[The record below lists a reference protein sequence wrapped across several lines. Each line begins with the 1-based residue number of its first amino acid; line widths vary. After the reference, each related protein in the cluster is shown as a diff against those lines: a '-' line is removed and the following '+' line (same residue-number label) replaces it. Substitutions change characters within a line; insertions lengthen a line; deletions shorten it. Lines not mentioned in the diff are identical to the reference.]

1 LRSLMIRRYVH
12 IFSTDTNGE
21 RIEKAF
27 GKLTDDSI
35 CLVAPC

>member
-1 LRSLMIRRYVH
+1 MIRRYVH
-12 IFSTDTNGE
+12 IFSAETNGE

-35 CLVAPC
+35 GLVAHC